1 MIAPIRIAA
10 LCLVLALAGCAT
22 GAGGG
27 PALYMLDH
35 STPTRAAS
43 PAAGRPAIVVEPVD
57 VAPFLD
63 ASGIVYQT
71 AAHRVVLANDNRWAS
86 PLSAQLTDGL
96 YAGLATEL
104 DGVFVQLQRGGRDEP
119 DAALHLGTRV
129 DEFMGH
135 YDGSAHIAGQW
146 TLTDAADRQLAQARF
161 ERRIPLSEDGY
172 EALVAS
178 LSRGWRQSAQA
189 IAAEI
194 APRLENDAD

>member
-1 MIAPIRIAA
+1 MILPTRLAA
-10 LCLVLALAGCAT
+10 LGLVLALAGCAT
-22 GAGGG
+22 GSGEG

-35 STPTRAAS
+35 STPTRVAS
-43 PAAGRPAIVVEPVD
+43 PTDEHPVMLVEPVD

-63 ASGIVYQT
+63 SSGIVYQT

-86 PLSAQLTDGL
+86 PLSTQLTDGL
-96 YAGLATEL
+96 YAGLATDL
-104 DGVFVQLQRGGRDEP
+104 DGLSVQRAGRADP
-119 DAALHLGTRV
+119 DAALHLRTRV

-135 YDGSAHIAGQW
+135 YDGSAHISGQW
-146 TLTDAADRQLAQARF
+146 TLTDAKDRQVGQERF

-189 IAAEI
+189 IAARI
-194 APRLENDAD
+194 ASRLSDDAD

>member
-104 DGVFVQLQRGGRDEP
+104 DGVFVQRAGRGEP

-146 TLTDAADRQLAQARF
+146 TLTDAAGRQLAQARF